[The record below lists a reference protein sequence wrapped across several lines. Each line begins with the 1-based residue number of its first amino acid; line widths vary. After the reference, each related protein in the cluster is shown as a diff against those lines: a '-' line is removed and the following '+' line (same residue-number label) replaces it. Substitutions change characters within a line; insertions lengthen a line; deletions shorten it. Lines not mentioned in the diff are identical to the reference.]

1 MLQRSPSKEQTMRY
15 VLCMGFLDVLRG
27 LFRKKQD
34 DDDMPYSI
42 VMLLRSPFA
51 MSEEVLEA
59 AASKAYGVPY
69 DGSHEMYFVTRNPLL
84 TMVKAG
90 ASLINVLEAAEP
102 YLGNPAEVAQGFK
115 NKRLGSAWT
124 EHHTWVAFDLM
135 NRDVAK
141 KQAYW
146 VLAALVAELLDTR
159 CAGIYLPKENQFTI
173 QSDGSTV
180 AHLRRLGD
188 QSPRH
193 IEDAMSRSS
202 PD

>member
-1 MLQRSPSKEQTMRY
+1 MRY

-34 DDDMPYSI
+34 DDMPYSI

-51 MSEEVLEA
+51 MSEEVLGA

-69 DGSHEMYFVTRNPLL
+69 DGSHEMYFVTQNPLL

-90 ASLINVLEAAEP
+90 ASLISVLEAAEP

-115 NKRLGSAWT
+115 NKRLGSAWA

-135 NRDVAK
+135 NRDIAK
-141 KQAYW
+141 KQAYG

-173 QSDGSTV
+173 QRDGSAV
-180 AHLRRLGD
+180 AHLRRLGN
-188 QSPRH
+188 
-193 IEDAMSRSS
+193 AMSRSS